1 MVEQIN
7 NFFNKFD
14 DFQAM
19 IEELKNKSW
28 MAIQHFER
36 LEAQMVEQAKVKTDH
51 GKARAEQTK
60 NIMEE

>member
-14 DFQAM
+14 DFQAL
-19 IEELKNKSW
+19 IEELKNKRW

-36 LEAQMVEQAKVKTDH
+36 LEAQMVKQAKVKADH

-60 NIMEE
+60 NVMEE

>member
-1 MVEQIN
+1 MVEQRI

-14 DFQAM
+14 DFQAL
-19 IEELKNKSW
+19 IEELKNKSL
-28 MAIQHFER
+28 MAIQHFAR
-36 LEAQMVEQAKVKTDH
+36 LEAQMVEQAKVKADQ